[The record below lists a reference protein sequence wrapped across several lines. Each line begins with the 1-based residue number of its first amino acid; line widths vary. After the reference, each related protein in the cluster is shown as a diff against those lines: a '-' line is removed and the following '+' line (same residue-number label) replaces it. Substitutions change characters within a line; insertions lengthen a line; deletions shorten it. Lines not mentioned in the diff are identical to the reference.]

1 MKRNALFALAVL
13 SAAAAGAQA
22 ADVTVYGQ
30 ANVSLYYQD
39 TKSGDSSLT
48 MQNEASRVGLRAHE
62 ALTDETDVFVHLET
76 GYGLDDG
83 TLTENGRN
91 NTGTTLFDRR
101 AFLAV
106 KHKRFGELAMGRMGT
121 VRSSMAPYGYALG
134 MLDPF
139 GTNYGPDGSISGMFG
154 NDTRGNN
161 TITYMA
167 PKVGGF
173 SWGVSYSMA
182 AYDNEDPGAGHNDR
196 HLSVMANYANGPL
209 YVVAAA
215 TEARWG
221 KDHSAGSDKGYA
233 YEREDGRAYTV
244 GATYE
249 LNPSW
254 KLFVAA
260 QYHQD
265 WRNVAA
271 WNIDSY
277 HAGSNDDLLH
287 GIDGTTAL
295 VGFSWQVSGP
305 WRILA
310 DYMYFDGEHKLGDG
324 SKESATRHIVNGAVE
339 YWFSK
344 RTRVFTTL
352 SWSTADGALES
363 DLLAAKK
370 QTDVNRITGRVG
382 MAHYF

>member
-173 SWGVSYSMA
+173 SGGVSYSMA

-233 YEREDGRAYTV
+233 YEREDGRATRWARRTNSIPP
-244 GATYE
+244 GSSSSRRSTTRIGDTSPPGTSTATTRVRTTICSTASTARP
-249 LNPSW
+249 PSW
-254 KLFVAA
+254 ASPGRSPA
-260 QYHQD
+260 PG
-265 WRNVAA
+265 A
-271 WNIDSY
+271 S
-277 HAGSNDDLLH
+277 SP
-287 GIDGTTAL
+287 TTC
-295 VGFSWQVSGP
+295 
-305 WRILA
+305 
-310 DYMYFDGEHKLGDG
+310 
-324 SKESATRHIVNGAVE
+324 T
-339 YWFSK
+339 
-344 RTRVFTTL
+344 
-352 SWSTADGALES
+352 STANTSWATARRKARRATS
-363 DLLAAKK
+363 
-370 QTDVNRITGRVG
+370 
-382 MAHYF
+382 